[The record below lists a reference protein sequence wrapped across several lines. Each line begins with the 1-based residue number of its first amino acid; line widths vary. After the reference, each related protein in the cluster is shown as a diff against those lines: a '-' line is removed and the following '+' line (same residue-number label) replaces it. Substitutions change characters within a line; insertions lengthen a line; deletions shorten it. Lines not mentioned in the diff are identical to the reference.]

1 MIFKRFCTGL
11 SLFQEASAEKNRSNL
26 KKAACIMSRLN
37 FLDRESISFVGRPW
51 RATADLALGRVVNM
65 LYRCLETTPATEP

>member
-1 MIFKRFCTGL
+1 
-11 SLFQEASAEKNRSNL
+11 
-26 KKAACIMSRLN
+26 MSRLN
-37 FLDRESISFVGRPW
+37 FLVRESISFVGRPW